1 VLTSIRL
8 SITLFSLFLDC
19 EGPPPGRQ
27 NEILSGVWSE
37 QTYPE
42 GTQATYKC
50 QPGYRSLGAIV
61 MECKNGKWV
70 ALNPLRICQKRPCGH
85 PGDTPFGS
93 FHLARGNE
101 FEYGAKVVYTCSEG
115 YRMLGRINFREC
127 ESDGWTNDIP
137 LCEVVKCLPVTHPEN
152 GRITSSVSDLD
163 QEYTFGQVVRFACN
177 SGFMLVGPAE
187 IHCSTNGV
195 WSGEKISCQKPEIPN
210 GRAVSLKN
218 TYKENERFQYTCHK
232 GYEYSNKGDAVCTA
246 SGWTPSPSCKE
257 IICASPHI
265 KNGDY
270 KPKGIIYRS
279 GDEIIY
285 RCRTSNQ
292 EKKATCTSTGWIPQ
306 PSCTGNY
313 CDFPKIKHGSLYNEF
328 WYRGSFPVRVGQKFW
343 YSCDSNFATN
353 SQEPWEYIHCTQDGW
368 SPEVP
373 CLRQCIFNFLKNG
386 NYPKPGRKYLQ
397 GQSVRVDCKP
407 GHSLPNEQTE
417 MTCTEDGWSPP
428 PEIFMVFNPSSILT
442 IAACL
447 SPLRTPSPSQG
458 SCPEPLLCR
467 SCCVFS
473 GEVSRMTRL
482 RQSAEEI
489 ECKIPEIEKNL
500 VPEPK
505 NDNYKVGDV
514 LKFSC
519 RQRLKRVGPD
529 SVQCYEF
536 GWSPSF
542 PTCKEKTH
550 QCSSPPQLLNG
561 KVKETQKE
569 NYEHNELVE
578 YICNPRF
585 LLKGFN
591 KIQCVDGQWT
601 DLPICI
607 EVAGTCGE
615 IRELEYGYAVETSNP
630 PYHHGDS
637 VEFSCREEFTMIGEK
652 SITCIR
658 GLWTQLPQCIA
669 TDKLDKCKYSLP
681 VREAY
686 PLYKTEFDHNENIS
700 YRCKGKLEQK
710 HSTCINGRWDPKLSC
725 TVQMKSCSPPPQI
738 PNAQNMKTT
747 INYQDGEKVSVVC
760 QENYVIQDGDEL
772 VCKDG
777 RWQSIPH
784 CVENPCPQPP
794 QIEHGTIKSSK
805 FSEEMDITLKTEL
818 YAHGTKLNYTC
829 EDGFRISGKD
839 EITCHAG
846 KWSSPP
852 RCVGLPCGP
861 PHLIPHGFPS
871 PVSDSYQYEEEV
883 TYQCTEGFM
892 INGPA
897 SIKCLGGKWSPL
909 PECKSTDCFSLPD
922 FGNATPIGQQ
932 KAVYKSGEKVTYKC
946 PTSHLVDGPNTVQCI
961 NSQWIGKPRCKGTS
975 MKFLNLVVK
984 MSGARDECI
993 QSFDLVGG
1001 RVVICSNGNWTQ
1013 LLNPN
1018 EKCGPPPPIDNGD
1031 ITTFPKPEYDPGSSV
1046 EYQCQSL
1053 YVLEGNKIITCSYG
1067 QWSKPPK
1074 CLDACVVSE
1083 ETMEK
1088 HKIKFRWSPK
1098 KKLYAPTQD
1107 HVEFECKPGY
1117 VKRTAEHTF
1126 RVTCLEGKLTYPV
1139 CV

>member
-1 VLTSIRL
+1 KA
-8 SITLFSLFLDC
+8 ITLFSLFLDC

-428 PEIFMVFNPSSILT
+428 PE
-442 IAACL
+442 C
-447 SPLRTPSPSQG
+447 
-458 SCPEPLLCR
+458 
-467 SCCVFS
+467 
-473 GEVSRMTRL
+473 
-482 RQSAEEI
+482 
-489 ECKIPEIEKNL
+489 
-500 VPEPK
+500 
-505 NDNYKVGDV
+505 
-514 LKFSC
+514 
-519 RQRLKRVGPD
+519 
-529 SVQCYEF
+529 
-536 GWSPSF
+536 
-542 PTCKEKTH
+542 
-550 QCSSPPQLLNG
+550 
-561 KVKETQKE
+561 
-569 NYEHNELVE
+569 
-578 YICNPRF
+578 F
-585 LLKGFN
+585 LL
-591 KIQCVDGQWT
+591 
-601 DLPICI
+601 
-607 EVAGTCGE
+607 
-615 IRELEYGYAVETSNP
+615 
-630 PYHHGDS
+630 
-637 VEFSCREEFTMIGEK
+637 
-652 SITCIR
+652 
-658 GLWTQLPQCIA
+658 
-669 TDKLDKCKYSLP
+669 
-681 VREAY
+681 
-686 PLYKTEFDHNENIS
+686 
-700 YRCKGKLEQK
+700 GK
-710 HSTCINGRWDPKLSC
+710 
-725 TVQMKSCSPPPQI
+725 
-738 PNAQNMKTT
+738 
-747 INYQDGEKVSVVC
+747 
-760 QENYVIQDGDEL
+760 
-772 VCKDG
+772 
-777 RWQSIPH
+777 
-784 CVENPCPQPP
+784 
-794 QIEHGTIKSSK
+794 
-805 FSEEMDITLKTEL
+805 
-818 YAHGTKLNYTC
+818 
-829 EDGFRISGKD
+829 
-839 EITCHAG
+839 
-846 KWSSPP
+846 
-852 RCVGLPCGP
+852 
-861 PHLIPHGFPS
+861 
-871 PVSDSYQYEEEV
+871 
-883 TYQCTEGFM
+883 
-892 INGPA
+892 
-897 SIKCLGGKWSPL
+897 
-909 PECKSTDCFSLPD
+909 
-922 FGNATPIGQQ
+922 
-932 KAVYKSGEKVTYKC
+932 
-946 PTSHLVDGPNTVQCI
+946 
-961 NSQWIGKPRCKGTS
+961 
-975 MKFLNLVVK
+975 
-984 MSGARDECI
+984 
-993 QSFDLVGG
+993 
-1001 RVVICSNGNWTQ
+1001 
-1013 LLNPN
+1013 
-1018 EKCGPPPPIDNGD
+1018 
-1031 ITTFPKPEYDPGSSV
+1031 
-1046 EYQCQSL
+1046 
-1053 YVLEGNKIITCSYG
+1053 
-1067 QWSKPPK
+1067 
-1074 CLDACVVSE
+1074 
-1083 ETMEK
+1083 
-1088 HKIKFRWSPK
+1088 
-1098 KKLYAPTQD
+1098 
-1107 HVEFECKPGY
+1107 
-1117 VKRTAEHTF
+1117 
-1126 RVTCLEGKLTYPV
+1126 
-1139 CV
+1139 